1 MFLHVLNWINNE
13 NNVFL
18 HVWNWVEVYDNFA
31 CVKNIFFLCKTD
43 WHFFQFFKIIFYEK
57 LFSSLITCK
66 IYMFFIWE
74 DNIWK
79 EKLVFAF

>member
-43 WHFFQFFKIIFYEK
+43 WNFFQFFKIIFYEK
-57 LFSSLITCK
+57 LFSSLITFK